1 MSTLSYRS
9 HISSQYNSELE
20 DVRQRVL
27 AMGGLVE
34 QQIIEATRALV
45 ESDAELAEQVSRN
58 DLRVNQ
64 LEVQI
69 DEECS
74 GILARRQPTAGDL
87 RLVYAVVKTITDLER
102 IGDEAEKIARM
113 AVDLASQERT
123 GAPLVE
129 VGHLSRHVS
138 QMVHDALDAFAR
150 MDVDTALAVAQE
162 DVAVDR
168 EYEALMRQCITFMM
182 EDPRTIRRVLDV
194 MWSVRALER
203 IGDHARNI
211 AEYVIYFVKGKDVR
225 HISLAEMERTG
236 GEPDVVEHDAGAYET
251 EQGTCVRQPV
261 VTAPDASTDSTR
273 VRRPDFA
280 SAPAPSH
287 R

>member
-1 MSTLSYRS
+1 MSTPPYKS

-34 QQIIEATRALV
+34 QQIADATRALM
-45 ESDAELAEQVSRN
+45 EADGALAEEVTRN
-58 DLRVNQ
+58 DVKVNQ
-64 LEVQI
+64 LEVLI

-87 RLVYAVVKTITDLER
+87 RLVYAVIKTITDLER

-113 AVDLASQERT
+113 AAELAPQDRG

-129 VGHLSRHVS
+129 VNHLSRHVG
-138 QMVHDALDAFAR
+138 QMVRDALDAFAR
-150 MDVDTALAVAQE
+150 MDVDAALEVARE
-162 DVAVDR
+162 DLIVDR

-182 EDPRTIRRVLDV
+182 EDPRTIGRVMDLI
-194 MWSVRALER
+194 WSVRSLER
-203 IGDHARNI
+203 IGDHAKNI

-225 HISLAEMERTG
+225 HIGLEAMER
-236 GEPDVVEHDAGAYET
+236 E
-251 EQGTCVRQPV
+251 VRGF
-261 VTAPDASTDSTR
+261 SS
-273 VRRPDFA
+273 
-280 SAPAPSH
+280 
-287 R
+287 